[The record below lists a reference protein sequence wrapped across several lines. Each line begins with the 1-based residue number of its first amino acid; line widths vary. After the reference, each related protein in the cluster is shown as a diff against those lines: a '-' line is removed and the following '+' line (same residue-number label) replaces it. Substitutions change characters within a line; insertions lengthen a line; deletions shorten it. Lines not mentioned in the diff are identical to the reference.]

1 MASMPGRFSQFISP
15 RSDVLNARQN
25 GKIASSH
32 VRSNI
37 AEIFPRV
44 DKTVDK
50 KLRGFLHVHCNAFRS
65 PADAVNQSG
74 PNVKPVYQ
82 P

>member
-1 MASMPGRFSQFISP
+1 MALMPGWFSQFISP

-32 VRSNI
+32 MRSNN

-50 KLRGFLHVHCNAFRS
+50 ALQDLKR
-65 PADAVNQSG
+65 
-74 PNVKPVYQ
+74 Q